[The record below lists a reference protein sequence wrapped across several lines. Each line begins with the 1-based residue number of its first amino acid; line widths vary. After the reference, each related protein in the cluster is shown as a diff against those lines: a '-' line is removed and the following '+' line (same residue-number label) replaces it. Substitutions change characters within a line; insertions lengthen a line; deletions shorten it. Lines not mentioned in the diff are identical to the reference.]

1 MESLNAANGSVG
13 TIARLF
19 NSRHTPS
26 RLLHAVVDAANAT
39 APRTGVSP
47 PSELLQLCVLVLPD
61 GASIVPH
68 EHGPL
73 ASTPAS
79 QDARTQEAWIILKG
93 SVRAR
98 LFDEDRNLMSTEVV
112 GAGEI
117 LVTFRGG
124 HAFDSAEPGTVL
136 VELKNGP
143 YLGRDYVAFEST
155 EC

>member
-1 MESLNAANGSVG
+1 MEGLALTNGSIG
-13 TIARLF
+13 TVARLF
-19 NSRHTPS
+19 NSRHNPS
-26 RLLHAVVDAANAT
+26 RLLHAVVDAVNAT

-47 PSELLQLCVLVLPD
+47 ASELLQLSVLVLAE
-61 GASIVPH
+61 GAAIVPH

-73 ASTPAS
+73 ATAAP

-98 LFDEDRNLMSTEVV
+98 LFDEERNLISTEVV
-112 GAGEI
+112 GAGEL